1 MPFNLKEFKK
11 HGKSEFATREISVA
25 GSELANFFDDGEK
38 PIFTVQG
45 IGGEG
50 WLEIEQACSE
60 WREAQR
66 AEKEKTLSKY
76 QTEQI
81 RKILDVFGLST
92 KKHWRILYD
101 IKVLILGVQEPK
113 VDLEIAKIL
122 VEKAPNQSKNM
133 IKVIDELSGRGGV
146 KKN

>member
-25 GSELANFFDDGEK
+25 DSELAKFFEEGEK
-38 PIFTVQG
+38 PVFIVQG

-50 WLEIEQACSE
+50 WTEIEQACSE

-66 AEKEKTLSKY
+66 AEKEQTLNKY

-81 RKILDVFGLST
+81 RKILDIFGLSV

-101 IKVLILGVQEPK
+101 IKVLMIGVKEPK
-113 VDLEIAKIL
+113 IDMDIAKIL
-122 VEKAPNQSKNM
+122 IEKSPNQSKAM
-133 IKVIDELSGRGGV
+133 IRNITELSAHGGV

>member
-1 MPFNLKEFKK
+1 MPFDLKSFKK

-25 GSELANFFDDGEK
+25 DSELAKFFDEGEK
-38 PIFTVQG
+38 QVFIVQG
-45 IGGEG
+45 IGGDDWIEV
-50 WLEIEQACSE
+50 EQACSE

-66 AEKEKTLSKY
+66 AEKEKTLSTY

-81 RKILDVFGLST
+81 RKILDIFGLSV

-101 IKVLILGVQEPK
+101 IKVLMLGVKEPK
-113 VDLEIAKIL
+113 IDMDIAKIL
-122 VEKAPNQSKNM
+122 VEKAPNQAKAMVKN
-133 IKVIDELSGRGGV
+133 IDELSGRGAL